1 METKYGDMKG
11 DGNVVITSLESH
23 IYHSSRGKKEGE
35 EREGIMRKKKKIRDS
50 EVKKTCHIYS

>member
-1 METKYGDMKG
+1 MKG
-11 DGNVVITSLESH
+11 NGNVVITSLESH

-35 EREGIMRKKKKIRDS
+35 EREGIMRKKKRDS

>member
-1 METKYGDMKG
+1 MEPKYGDMKG

-35 EREGIMRKKKKIRDS
+35 EREGIMRKKKRDS